1 MLSGVFLYKNLI
13 VCRFYSFI
21 FSDRFGKLIGT
32 RRIAFATNPC
42 KDRSHFVNVFALD
55 KARNPLQ
62 IAAATADKADVVH
75 FVFRVHVKQDLAG
88 TRSSGGICEHNL
100 FTSLLCFFQD
110 QSTSV
115 S

>member
-21 FSDRFGKLIGT
+21 FSDRFGKLIGA
-32 RRIAFATNPC
+32 RRVAFATNARKRFC
-42 KDRSHFVNVFALD
+42 HFVNVFAF
-55 KARNPLQ
+55 NEPCNSLQ

-88 TRSSGGICEHNL
+88 ARSSGGICEHNL